1 MSDQFSTFFASLSE
15 FLIFFVTA
23 AVLTILFVVIYSRVT
38 KHNEFA
44 LIKKNSLSAAVAFSG
59 SLIGFALPLASTMI
73 NSITVLEMAL
83 WGVAALVVQVLVYF
97 LIRLPMPRLSE
108 RIEADEVAAM
118 MKDIMESALDIEPP
132 LTVEVGVGNNWDEV
146 H

>member
-1 MSDQFSTFFASLSE
+1 MSDQFSTFFASLSD
-15 FLIFFVTA
+15 FLVFFVTA

-44 LIKKNSLSAAVAFSG
+44 LIKKNSLAAAVAFSG

-73 NSITVLEMAL
+73 NSITVLEMVL
-83 WGVAALVVQVLVYF
+83 WGAVALVVQVLVYF

-108 RIEADEVAAM
+108 RIEADEVAAGLWLGACSM
-118 MKDIMESALDIEPP
+118 VAGILNAASM
-132 LTVEVGVGNNWDEV
+132 TT
-146 H
+146 